1 MTDNLSQIAANVAT
15 AIEQADDAR
24 EAQLI
29 GDTVLGVSYDVDLN
43 GTVREIT
50 VKFNSR
56 NARVAVDLYSPSLTA
71 YAGCDDRHRTHIND
85 DEAEAVIEQARHHWE
100 MMAPESIEL

>member
-1 MTDNLSQIAANVAT
+1 MDEISEIAANAAK

-24 EAQLI
+24 EVQLI
-29 GDTVLGVSYDVDLN
+29 GDTVTGVFYDVALN

-56 NARVAVDLYSPSLTA
+56 NATVAVDLYSPALTV
-71 YAGCDDRHRTHIND
+71 YAGWGDSHRTHIRD
-85 DEAEAVIEQARHHWE
+85 DKAEAVIAQAREHWE
-100 MMAPESIEL
+100 MMAPEEIDL